1 MKGFTPLSSSVGEAD
16 KCSSP
21 SPHRSESEPDPN
33 LKSLS
38 SVKTLSVLHLRV
50 DGFLLIDPCES
61 ACACE
66 VSVSWCDWGEES
78 GCGSDEDKVS
88 GSGSDTGTG

>member
-1 MKGFTPLSSSVGEAD
+1 MSESVKGFTPLSSSVGEAD

-21 SPHRSESEPDPN
+21 SPHRSESEPEPN

-61 ACACE
+61 GSGSESACGCE
-66 VSVSWCDWGEES
+66 VSGSWSDWGVEI
-78 GCGSDEDKVS
+78 
-88 GSGSDTGTG
+88 GSGSDWGRD